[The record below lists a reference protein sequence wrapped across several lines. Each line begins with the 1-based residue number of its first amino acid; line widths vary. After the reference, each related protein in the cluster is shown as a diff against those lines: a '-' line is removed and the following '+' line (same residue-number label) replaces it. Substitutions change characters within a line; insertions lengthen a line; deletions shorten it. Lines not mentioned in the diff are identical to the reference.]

1 MDVIT
6 FKKKSKP
13 SPHNP
18 NLVTEAL
25 TWYMIEVVG
34 TPTTYNCVRNNA
46 PWWDIKNKTG
56 MNIDWKSIDNWKVPK
71 VSPSEAKEISK
82 KQTNK
87 EDYFARKYIDHIQ
100 PGNLLTIVDTVFN
113 MSQQHNLKMRPVDSD
128 LLKDI
133 ETVFYGKPNTISIP
147 KHIDLPN
154 SENCYVKWQAMML
167 LLDTVDRIQFK
178 AIAEKY
184 SNKILTTI

>member
-1 MDVIT
+1 MNVTT
-6 FKKKSKP
+6 FKTKQNP
-13 SPHNP
+13 TPHNP
-18 NLVTEAL
+18 NLVIEAL
-25 TWYMIEVVG
+25 TWYMENVVG
-34 TPTTYNCVRNNA
+34 NPTTYNCVRNNA
-46 PWWDIKNKTG
+46 PWWDRENKTG
-56 MNIDWKSIDNWKVPK
+56 MNINWKDIDNWKVPK
-71 VSPSEAKEISK
+71 VSGKDIGLK
-82 KQTNK
+82 GKTNK
-87 EDYFARKYIDHIQ
+87 ENYFARKYIDHVQ

-113 MSQQHNLKMRPVDSD
+113 MVQQHNLKMRQVDSN

-133 ETVFYGKPNTISIP
+133 ETVFQGKPNTISIP

>member
-1 MDVIT
+1 MQT
-6 FKKKSKP
+6 FKNKP
-13 SPHNP
+13 NPSSHNP

-25 TWYMIEVVG
+25 TWYMENVVG
-34 TPTTYNCVRNNA
+34 NPTTYDCVRNNA
-46 PWWDIKNKTG
+46 PWWDRENKTG
-56 MNIDWKSIDNWKVPK
+56 MNIDWKSLDNWKVTK
-71 VSPSEAKEISK
+71 VSGRDIELKGK
-82 KQTNK
+82 TNK

-113 MSQQHNLKMRPVDSD
+113 MVQQHNLKMRSVDSD

-133 ETVFYGKPNTISIP
+133 EKVFQGKPNNISIP
-147 KHIDLPN
+147 KHINLPN
-154 SENCYVKWQAMML
+154 NEKCHVKWQAMML

-178 AIAEKY
+178 TIAEKY